1 MHARQ
6 HEVTLLAY
14 KSNETLV
21 PIMAAACTNV
31 RVDLVC
37 VLLSCSLPSE
47 IGWDVHMQFLQLE
60 QQWALKVTG
69 VLDKKR
75 ILYSSSFIL
84 EASGEKSWRL

>member
-21 PIMAAACTNV
+21 PIMAATCTNV
-31 RVDLVC
+31 RADLFC

-75 ILYSSSFIL
+75 IIVLVFFYLRS
-84 EASGEKSWRL
+84 ER